1 MQNTVIDIFQP
12 EIKISKI
19 IRFHP
24 QLTCG
29 EKMFFAEV
37 QSIISNSE
45 SKKFPFTLRKLSKMF
60 GVSHQT
66 IKNWVKKLV
75 ELGFL
80 ETGIDYGATE
90 EHRQFLKDPNNK

>member
-1 MQNTVIDIFQP
+1 MQNAAIDIFQP

-24 QLTCG
+24 NLTCG
-29 EKMFFAEV
+29 EKIFLAEL

-66 IKNWVKKLV
+66 IKNWIAKLV
-75 ELGFL
+75 DLGFL
-80 ETGIDYGATE
+80 ETGIDYGNIE
-90 EHRQFLKDPNNK
+90 EHRNFLKDPNNK